1 MKTAAEILREYGLP
15 PPPNGEDR
23 YYTTCPKCSATRSRA
38 HQKAECLGITIDDEG
53 VKFGCNHCGWTGGG
67 YFKSNGKGNGRA
79 HARPQAIVVA
89 EFPYRDE
96 SGNALFVVERRELK
110 NADGA
115 LVTEDGKA
123 KKEIKQKRPDPD
135 RPGKWLW
142 NVKGVRVVPYACPS

>member
-110 NADGA
+110 NADRA

-123 KKEIKQKRPDPD
+123 KKKSSKSAPI
-135 RPGKWLW
+135 LT
-142 NVKGVRVVPYACPS
+142 VPASGCGTSRAFGLCRTACPS